1 MWDATFVSFPVCGE
15 SSSHVSREIRIGG
28 IGSQGRYNQF
38 SVGFCRR
45 SKTPEGKREDL
56 VSLAVREVREW
67 TAEEAQQIE
76 QIRKNLNDTIR
87 KYGYRIPF
95 PKEIVLV
102 KTTMK
107 DEGGAGGYTRS
118 NWIAL
123 TDATFQRGT
132 EASHTRLLVHETF
145 HILTRLNPGFKEK
158 LYRAIDFNILPKEIE
173 FPEDIRKSR
182 ISNPDVSRCDSYATF
197 TIDGKPQNC
206 TMIIYTNRPYTTG
219 KFYQYINVGLIPLDE
234 SFKPLRESGKTVIY
248 PLQKATDFFDKVGRN
263 TGYVIDPEEVLADN
277 FAIALLN
284 TPNVHTP
291 ELQKKVQEL
300 LK

>member
-1 MWDATFVSFPVCGE
+1 
-15 SSSHVSREIRIGG
+15 
-28 IGSQGRYNQF
+28 
-38 SVGFCRR
+38 
-45 SKTPEGKREDL
+45 
-56 VSLAVREVREW
+56 
-67 TAEEAQQIE
+67 
-76 QIRKNLNDTIR
+76 
-87 KYGYRIPF
+87 
-95 PKEIVLV
+95 
-102 KTTMK
+102 MK

-234 SFKPLRESGKTVIY
+234 SFKPLRETGKTVIY

>member
-1 MWDATFVSFPVCGE
+1 M
-15 SSSHVSREIRIGG
+15 
-28 IGSQGRYNQF
+28 
-38 SVGFCRR
+38 
-45 SKTPEGKREDL
+45 
-56 VSLAVREVREW
+56 
-67 TAEEAQQIE
+67 
-76 QIRKNLNDTIR
+76 
-87 KYGYRIPF
+87 
-95 PKEIVLV
+95 
-102 KTTMK
+102 
-107 DEGGAGGYTRS
+107 
-118 NWIAL
+118 
-123 TDATFQRGT
+123 
-132 EASHTRLLVHETF
+132 HETF

>member
-1 MWDATFVSFPVCGE
+1 M
-15 SSSHVSREIRIGG
+15 SSPKI
-28 IGSQGRYNQF
+28 Y
-38 SVGFCRR
+38 
-45 SKTPEGKREDL
+45 GK
-56 VSLAVREVREW
+56 AV
-67 TAEEAQQIE
+67 
-76 QIRKNLNDTIR
+76 
-87 KYGYRIPF
+87 
-95 PKEIVLV
+95 
-102 KTTMK
+102 
-107 DEGGAGGYTRS
+107 
-118 NWIAL
+118 
-123 TDATFQRGT
+123 
-132 EASHTRLLVHETF
+132 
-145 HILTRLNPGFKEK
+145 
-158 LYRAIDFNILPKEIE
+158 
-173 FPEDIRKSR
+173 
-182 ISNPDVSRCDSYATF
+182 SNPDVSRCDSYATF